1 MDVSAANGSSLTRT
15 LMLVFTGSELVGIM
29 YEARWLMLLVV
40 LLIVADFRYG
50 WGESRKRYAEASGE
64 GDKAMM
70 EKYRWHKSRAIRRT
84 INKFLDFTVFL
95 TVGVIIGSALLVPLG
110 YPRIWGGMA
119 AAAVVT
125 LCEGISIMGHFLYL
139 RGVEI
144 ESSTIIGF
152 LKGALIGFAKSKSPD
167 IGNGIEEGLREA
179 AGHEEPQ
186 GKKRRRRKA
195 EDKDTGE

>member
-1 MDVSAANGSSLTRT
+1 MDVSTANGSSLTRT

-50 WGESRKRYAEASGE
+50 WGESRKRYAEASSE

-119 AAAVVT
+119 AAGIVT

-139 RGVEI
+139 RGVVLEHTTLMSVVKGIAIAIVKSRSPEI
-144 ESSTIIGF
+144 G
-152 LKGALIGFAKSKSPD
+152 
-167 IGNGIEEGLREA
+167 EGLERGLDEA
-179 AGHEEPQ
+179 EKERN
-186 GKKRRRRKA
+186 KS
-195 EDKDTGE
+195 E